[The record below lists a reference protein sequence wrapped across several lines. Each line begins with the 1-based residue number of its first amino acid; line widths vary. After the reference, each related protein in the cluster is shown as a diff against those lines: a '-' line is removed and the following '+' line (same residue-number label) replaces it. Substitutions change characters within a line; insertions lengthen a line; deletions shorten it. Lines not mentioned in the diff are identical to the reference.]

1 MNAIT
6 TSEYKYT
13 IIKNLFQIKMESFQQ
28 EIDDILNSDVKEK
41 VDLRKYRTNTRTLFK
56 LIAPIIESI
65 DNASGKLSLYAYFL
79 NKSDFDM
86 LSFLANIENYEEA
99 IEDIKIDIEDYP
111 IHQREIIENMVDYEI
126 RDRLNTESI
135 EELLPS
141 ILNEYESY
149 KYVNAKVPKN
159 NSFLKEIIDSVDN
172 AKYIKANPYLNI
184 EALRR
189 SLENLPTRIEDVFV
203 DFNDTLN
210 SDIYTIDNAD
220 ISDIESISDLGKL
233 STKQVYDFYPLTD
246 TDKEYSL
253 ISDNAMT
260 SVFNAYTQSNLYDVF
275 KLLNA
280 KTEKYFTREE
290 NPDEYGVYI
299 PSVLYFHRDKD
310 GSLFKDDLLSIVGG
324 EKKYENITVTNY
336 DTTHKYDKIIK
347 MVKEKVGAL

>member
-1 MNAIT
+1 MT

-41 VDLRKYRTNTRTLFK
+41 VDLKQYRTSTRTLFK
-56 LIAPIIESI
+56 LLSPIIKSV
-65 DNASGKLSLYAYFL
+65 DGASGKMSLYSYFL
-79 NKSDFDM
+79 DKSDFDI

-111 IHQREIIENMVDYEI
+111 IHQRDIIENMVDYEI

-135 EELLPS
+135 EELLPC
-141 ILNEYESY
+141 ILNEYETY
-149 KYVNAKVPKN
+149 KYVSAKVPKN
-159 NSFLKEIIDSVDN
+159 NSFLKEIIDNIDN

-189 SLENLPTRIEDVFV
+189 SLENLPSRIEDVFV

-210 SDIYTIDNAD
+210 PDIYTIDNTN
-220 ISDIESISDLGKL
+220 ISDIENISDLGKL
-233 STKQVYDFYPLTD
+233 STKQVYDFYPLTE
-246 TDKEYSL
+246 TDEAYSL
-253 ISDNAMT
+253 INDNTMT
-260 SVFNAYTQSNLYDVF
+260 NIFNAYTQNNLYDIF

-280 KTEKYFTREE
+280 KTEKYFTHEK
-290 NPDEYGVYI
+290 NNDEYGVYI
-299 PSVLYFHRDKD
+299 PSLLYFHRNKD

-324 EKKYENITVTNY
+324 EKRYESIAVTNY
-336 DTTHKYDKIIK
+336 NTTHKYDKIIK
-347 MVKEKVGAL
+347 MVKERVGIL